1 MAPAEPAPPIA
12 RGRTASPASRSRGL
26 WPCPAPKA
34 KIRRVRDRLPGPR
47 HYRLLKAGD
56 TLAYLGLG
64 WLTWRFLD
72 DELHWKLAVGAVGL
86 SGAWLALTSM
96 RMNHLLK
103 TYFDVL
109 SRLEVVV
116 PFSLGAG
123 LALFAVFDTRF
134 LATRALAGIE
144 LVSWGLLLLQYRS
157 NRQHFVR
164 QGHGPVPADCWLS
177 PPADVLQPGDLILT
191 SGMVAAGLRES
202 VGHGETVVR
211 SRDGALLSFTC
222 RMDHGALLHA
232 ADEFLSGLRSR
243 HGHYIVLRLREGL
256 TREQEQRAEEVAR
269 QMITENRAWCERA
282 NRRRRSVIAR
292 LPLPRSGKDWLARSL
307 HASGYDWLGLFM
319 GRLAPHR
326 WTCIGAC
333 LELYRRLGVRTYP
346 YGTGLLGFGTT
357 LFDPIMPVRFL
368 SDPAFRLLAWRTRP
382 EQPA

>member
-1 MAPAEPAPPIA
+1 MRAWFA
-12 RGRTASPASRSRGL
+12 
-26 WPCPAPKA
+26 
-34 KIRRVRDRLPGPR
+34 GPR

-56 TLAYLGLG
+56 TVAYLGLG

-72 DELHWKLAVGAVGL
+72 DEIHWKLAVAAVGL
-86 SGAWLALTSM
+86 SGAWLALTSV

-134 LATRALAGIE
+134 LATRVLAGIE
-144 LVSWGLLLLQYRS
+144 MAAWGLLLLRYRS

-164 QGHGPVPADCWLS
+164 QGHGPVPTGCWLS
-177 PPADVLQPGDLILT
+177 PPVDALQPGDLILT

-211 SRDGALLSFTC
+211 ARDGTLLSFTC
-222 RMDHGALLHA
+222 RMDQGALLHA
-232 ADEFLSGLRSR
+232 AEEFLSGLRSR

-256 TREQEQRAEEVAR
+256 TREQGQRAEEIAR
-269 QMITENRAWCERA
+269 EMIAENRAWCERA
-282 NRRRRSVIAR
+282 NQRRRAVLAR
-292 LPLPRSGKDWLARSL
+292 LPLPRGAKEWLIRRF

-333 LELYRRLGVRTYP
+333 LELYRRLGVKTSA

-368 SDPAFRLLAWRTRP
+368 SDPGFRLLGARTRP
-382 EQPA
+382 EQAA